1 MRSGQVHRE
10 PLAAPESA
18 NDPQRS
24 QHCLAATDVGTSV
37 RFAHE
42 YEDHACAEE
51 FTACLRHID
60 LTLCDRGATTEGES
74 ADVHTEGWAA
84 VAA

>member
-1 MRSGQVHRE
+1 VEKFIASRWQRQ
-10 PLAAPESA
+10 ESA

-24 QHCLAATDVGTSV
+24 QHCLAATDVGASI

-42 YEDHACAEE
+42 YEDRACAEK

-60 LTLCDRGATTEGES
+60 LTLCDCGATIEGEW
-74 ADVHTEGWAA
+74 AGIHTEGWAA
-84 VAA
+84 VAAY